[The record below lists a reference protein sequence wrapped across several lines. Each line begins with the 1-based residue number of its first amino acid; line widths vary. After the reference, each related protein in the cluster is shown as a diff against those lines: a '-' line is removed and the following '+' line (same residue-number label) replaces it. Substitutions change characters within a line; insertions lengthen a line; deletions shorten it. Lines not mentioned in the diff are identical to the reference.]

1 MGPNPL
7 RPILPSTRRDWV
19 YLLGTLVVL
28 LVWVLFLLVDL
39 SIQVTIGLVLAIFVL
54 TVVFASTFD

>member
-1 MGPNPL
+1 MDPKPL

-54 TVVFASTFD
+54 TVVIAFAVD